1 MSDHVTLS
9 LRATLTESIQIDCV
23 MPHAFAAMSEPEIA
37 TSPVRAGRT
46 RRSLVDYFD
55 IHGARSPF
63 VRIVGDVRLANGI
76 GAGMLGGTVMIDGNV
91 GSGVGARM
99 AGGTIDV
106 RGNAGDDVG
115 VAMRGGSIRVRG
127 NAGDRVGAGEPGASR
142 GVTGGEIVVDGTVGT
157 DTGARMRR
165 GLIFVGGNAGAHV
178 ARSIIAGSVIVLGQ
192 VGVEPA
198 FGSKRGTLIVAGGVN
213 VPVTYRHAC
222 DYEPPHVRL
231 ALTYLARRHVLTID
245 RSVIDG
251 RYRRYCGDAGTVGR
265 GEILELIR

>member
-55 IHGARSPF
+55 IHGARSPS

-99 AGGTIDV
+99 ASGTID
-106 RGNAGDDVG
+106 
-115 VAMRGGSIRVRG
+115 VRG

-231 ALTYLARRHVLTID
+231 ALTYLARRHALTID